1 MLMKYIDNPYDLANS
16 FVLGDRLTDV
26 ELAKNL
32 GAKAIFIN
40 TDGAG
45 NTEIASKREEL
56 DSVITL
62 QSTDWKRFMNFEVRI
77 TICHYFEKNQ

>member
-1 MLMKYIDNPYDLANS
+1 
-16 FVLGDRLTDV
+16 V

-40 TDGAG
+40 TTDGAG

-56 DSVITL
+56 DSVTL
-62 QSTDWKRFMNFEVRI
+62 QSTDWREIYEF
-77 TICHYFEKNQ
+77 

>member
-1 MLMKYIDNPYDLANS
+1 L
-16 FVLGDRLTDV
+16 LGDRLTDV

-40 TDGAG
+40 TTDGAG

-56 DSVITL
+56 DSVI
-62 QSTDWKRFMNFEVRI
+62 FAI
-77 TICHYFEKNQ
+77 H

>member
-1 MLMKYIDNPYDLANS
+1 
-16 FVLGDRLTDV
+16 V

-32 GAKAIFIN
+32 GAKAIFIT

-62 QSTDWKRFMNFEVRI
+62 QSTD
-77 TICHYFEKNQ
+77 